1 MSILLR
7 SGYTTGACSAA
18 AAKAAAMLL
27 CHGDVPNDVVVQ
39 LPETG
44 PATFPILFARR
55 NGDICEA
62 AVRKD
67 AGDDPDVTHQLTIV
81 ASVELI
87 PGEKICFAAGEGVGT
102 VTKRGLALPP
112 GEPAINPAPRKI
124 ITQAV
129 REITDRGLKITISI
143 PGGREVAQKTFNP
156 RLGIEGGLSVL
167 GTTGIVRPFS
177 LPAMMESLKC
187 CIDVAEA
194 EGVHAPVLVPGHIGE
209 RAAMKNFRISDRQI
223 IQVSNQWGFMLDELA
238 RRSFAQALVV
248 GHPGKLAKMIE
259 GEWDT
264 HSSQSGSAVPIVAE
278 LAEKILGR
286 KIPESSTVEG
296 IFEVLSQDEK
306 LSIGNAL
313 SEKIQ
318 KAVQQRMGRSP
329 TVSVAI
335 INLAGDIIGSHGDTG
350 PWK

>member
-1 MSILLR
+1 VSIVLR

-27 CHGDVPNDVVVQ
+27 CHGDTSSEVAVQ

-55 NGDICEA
+55 NGNACEA

-81 ASVELI
+81 ASVEFI
-87 PGEKICFAAGEGVGT
+87 PGDEIRFAAGEGVGT

-124 ITQAV
+124 ITLAV
-129 REITDRGLKITISI
+129 REVTDRGLKITISI

-177 LPAMMESLKC
+177 FPAMMESLKC
-187 CIDVAEA
+187 CLDVAAA
-194 EGVHAPVLVPGHIGE
+194 EGVADPVLVPGHIGE
-209 RAAMKNFRISDRQI
+209 RAAIKNFHISARQI

-238 RRSFAQALVV
+238 RRSFEHALVV
-248 GHPGKLAKMIE
+248 GHPGKLAKMID

-264 HSSQSGSAVPIVAE
+264 HSSQSGSAVPIVSAV
-278 LAEKILGR
+278 AEKLLSR
-286 KIPESSTVEG
+286 KILESPTVEG
-296 IFEVLSQDEK
+296 IFEELSEKEK
-306 LSIGNAL
+306 LSLGNAL

-318 KAVQQRMGRSP
+318 KVIQDRMGSRP
-329 TVSVAI
+329 VVAVTL
-335 INLAGDIIGSHGDTG
+335 INLAGDIIGSHGDTSL
-350 PWK
+350 WQ